1 MAVELIPPMA
11 EQPTLVGKLQ
21 TLWDFIVVKLAV
33 IAAILGAVGLGIPVI
48 QGTIA
53 PDFLTWVP
61 VGFVHLCQFCGILVT
76 LGIIPA
82 RGIAQPNL
90 PAKQAAR
97 VANQP

>member
-1 MAVELIPPMA
+1 MA
-11 EQPTLVGKLQ
+11 EMIQPVAEAPTFIAKLQ
-21 TLWDFIVVKLAV
+21 TLWDFTVVKLAAL
-33 IAAILGAVGLGIPVI
+33 AAILGALGLGIPTI
-48 QGTIA
+48 QQTIA

-61 VGFVHLCQFCGILVT
+61 AWFIHACQLCGILVT

-97 VANQP
+97 IAKGE